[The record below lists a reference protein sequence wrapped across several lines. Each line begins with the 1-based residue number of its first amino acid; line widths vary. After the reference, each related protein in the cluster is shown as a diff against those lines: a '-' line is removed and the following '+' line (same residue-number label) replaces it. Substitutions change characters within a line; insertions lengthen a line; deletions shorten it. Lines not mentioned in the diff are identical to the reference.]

1 MASKLMPIRKKDQEA
16 LLSVNKKQSQ
26 NKKGYIPL
34 PLSDDD
40 IRRIITSNGYGENH
54 CCSARINCFLEK
66 LSLSEAV
73 ILVKR

>member
-1 MASKLMPIRKKDQEA
+1 MVSKLMPIRKKDQEA
-16 LLSVNKKQSQ
+16 VLSVKKLSQ

-66 LSLSEAV
+66 LTLSEAV
-73 ILVKR
+73 MLVKR